1 MHFRRRKNAHFS
13 ELIGEIYDAARDPSL
28 WSEVGGGAGRFVGGS
43 TAAIFSKDPVAG
55 SGNVYYET
63 AIDPHHRELDSD
75 EYAKCTLSTTGDRRA
90 ETGHLIAVANLMPYR
105 EFLGLTAGRGGKV
118 QRARQ
123 DGDDEHACDQGSGG
137 GRTRSDAMGVMPAW
151 QAAAPREDRTR
162 AGAVSRSRRRRV
174 ASAFPQE

>member
-13 ELIGEIYDAARDPSL
+13 ELIGEIYDAARDPPL
-28 WSEVGGGAGRFVGGS
+28 WSEVVGGAGRFVGGS

-63 AIDPHHRELDSD
+63 AIDPHHRELDCD
-75 EYAKCTLSTTGDRRA
+75 EYANRTLSTTGDRRA

-118 QRARQ
+118 QRAR
-123 DGDDEHACDQGSGG
+123 
-137 GRTRSDAMGVMPAW
+137 
-151 QAAAPREDRTR
+151 
-162 AGAVSRSRRRRV
+162 
-174 ASAFPQE
+174 